1 MESLS
6 SGKGPT
12 RDMTVYEQPPVGLE
26 RRLGAFDA
34 TMIIVGNIIGMG
46 IFTTAGLVAEALP
59 HPQLVMAAWAIG
71 GGLTLCGAL
80 TYAELG
86 AALPRA
92 GGEYVYLREA
102 YGPFWGFLNGW
113 TYFLVSNP
121 GSIAVMCVALT
132 AYVESYIPAVS
143 MRNSFFSLPLPF
155 GRLGISS
162 GQLFA
167 VAVIILFSGIN
178 YLGVRAGSLVQNVLT
193 MIKLA
198 VIIAFAGFGF
208 FSSRG
213 SWAHFAAPSSS
224 HYATDFLGALSLA
237 MISVFFSYTGW
248 FTSTYVASEIR
259 DPERNIPRSIILGT
273 LAVMLIYLLINAAY
287 LYALPV
293 AQMKGVIN
301 IGEAASAVLF
311 GERVSRFVSAAII
324 ISVLGAINSVIL
336 TAPRI
341 YFTMAQDGLFF
352 GMVAKVHPV
361 FKTPANS
368 ILLQGIWACVLV
380 LSGTFAGLLTYTT
393 VAMLGFSIM
402 TGLALLVLRRS
413 RAGLSRPFRVPGYPW
428 IPLVF
433 VFSYSLI
440 LLNIVVSKPR
450 DALAGL
456 AIVALG
462 VPAYAVW
469 KRWVPLRSRT
479 L

>member
-1 MESLS
+1 
-6 SGKGPT
+6 
-12 RDMTVYEQPPVGLE
+12 
-26 RRLGAFDA
+26 
-34 TMIIVGNIIGMG
+34 MIIVGNIIGMG

-71 GGLTLCGAL
+71 GVLTLCGAL

-92 GGEYVYLREA
+92 GGEYVYLHEA

-143 MRNSFFSLPLPF
+143 MRHPSFSLSLPF
-155 GRLGISS
+155 GQIMISS

-167 VAVIILFSGIN
+167 AAVIVLFSGIN

-193 MIKLA
+193 VIKLA
-198 VIIAFAGFGF
+198 VIMAFAGFGV

-213 SWAHFAAPSSS
+213 SWAHFASPVSGND
-224 HYATDFLGALSLA
+224 TGDLFGALSLA

-293 AQMKGVIN
+293 TQMKGVIN

-311 GERVSRFVSAAII
+311 GEPVSRYVSVAII

-341 YFTMAQDGLFF
+341 YFAMAQDGLFF
-352 GMVAKVHPV
+352 ESAAKVHPV

-368 ILLQGIWACVLV
+368 ILLQGIWSCVLV
-380 LSGTFAGLLTYTT
+380 LSGTFSGLLTYTT

-402 TGLALLVLRRS
+402 TGLALLVLRRT

-428 IPLVF
+428 VPLVF
-433 VFSYSLI
+433 VLSYILI
-440 LLNIVVSKPR
+440 LLNIVVSRPR

-456 AIVALG
+456 AIVIFG
-462 VPAYAVW
+462 VPAYAAW
-469 KRWVPLRSRT
+469 KRRVPRRSRT